1 MTNHPLYIGILS
13 GTSIDAIDLALISM
27 TGGEIKLLQC
37 YSHSFPIQLQQQLQ
51 ALCTPQP
58 NELVAFGLA
67 DREFSLVAG
76 EAVQRLLT
84 LSNLTARDITAIG
97 SHGQTVRHHPELSPA
112 FSLQLGCAATLA
124 AHTGIAVV
132 SHFRQK
138 DIALGGQGA
147 PLAPA
152 LHQAL
157 FQSPSANRAV
167 INLGGIANISWLP
180 QQGEVIGFDC
190 GPANTLLDAWY
201 QQHHTERYDKG
212 GEWARLGIVNQTL
225 LNSCLTDPYFKQKPP
240 KSTGREYFTLHWL
253 QHHLSKQHTLDPK
266 DVQATLVELT
276 AYSIV
281 QALKQF
287 APAQQVFLCGGGVH
301 NRQLLVRL
309 QQLAAQINWQTTDT
323 LGVDPDWVEAI
334 LFAWLAHCHVV
345 GLVGNLTAVTG
356 ADRPAILGSYTPAE

>member
-27 TGGEIKLLQC
+27 KGEQIKLLHC
-37 YSHSFPIQLQQQLQ
+37 YSHSFPLQLQQQLQ

-67 DREFSLVAG
+67 DREFALVAS
-76 EAVQRLLT
+76 EAVQQLLS
-84 LSNLTARDITAIG
+84 LNNLTARDITAIG
-97 SHGQTVRHHPELSPA
+97 SHGQTVRHHPEQSPA

-124 AHTGIAVV
+124 ANTGIAVV

-157 FQSPSANRAV
+157 FQSPNAHRAV

-201 QQHHTERYDKG
+201 QQHHTGRYDKNG
-212 GEWARLGIVNQTL
+212 AWASLGTVNQTL
-225 LNSCLTDPYFKQKPP
+225 LNSCLTDPYFQQAPP
-240 KSTGREYFTLHWL
+240 KSTGREYFTLNWL
-253 QHHLSKQHTLDPK
+253 QQHLSKQKKVEAK
-266 DVQATLVELT
+266 DVQATLLELT
-276 AYSIV
+276 ARSII
-281 QALKQF
+281 QALEHF
-287 APAQQVFLCGGGVH
+287 APTQQVFLCGGGVH
-301 NRQLLVRL
+301 NMQLVARL
-309 QQLAAQINWQTTDT
+309 QQLATEINWQSTAS
-323 LGVDPDWVEAI
+323 LGVNPDWVEAI
-334 LFAWLAHCHVV
+334 LFAWLAHCHVA

-356 ADRPAILGSYTPAE
+356 AERPAVLGSYTPA